1 MIALI
6 LFSVF
11 GIAMSISDTLLF
23 HYNTSRFADIPKE
36 SKWHKWL
43 DASVSHLNKYKNGK
57 KSDGARFFLS
67 DTVFVIFTDGWH
79 FFKAVGIV
87 SAVLGSYLCSGIIE
101 LLIFFIVGKVI
112 FEVSLRWLGK
122 EEVFRWPLML
132 LLLIVLGSC
141 SAPKQLI
148 TTSQIIKGDTV
159 TVTEYVSLTRQE
171 RLAIKDSMKHERKLY
186 KDSTDFELKHAKT
199 INKRLSDSLG
209 AVVKLAKI
217 EIRELKL
224 INEQLKDS
232 LKYNVKE
239 KKVDNKHEEKVQ
251 KQEDKQEI
259 KLKKK
264 SNWWVWLLVGLLV
277 ASILMNV
284 SLIVLK

>member
-1 MIALI
+1 MKKLLILLI
-6 LFSVF
+6 LFS
-11 GIAMSISDTLLF
+11 
-23 HYNTSRFADIPKE
+23 
-36 SKWHKWL
+36 
-43 DASVSHLNKYKNGK
+43 
-57 KSDGARFFLS
+57 
-67 DTVFVIFTDGWH
+67 
-79 FFKAVGIV
+79 
-87 SAVLGSYLCSGIIE
+87 
-101 LLIFFIVGKVI
+101 
-112 FEVSLRWLGK
+112 
-122 EEVFRWPLML
+122 
-132 LLLIVLGSC
+132 SC

-148 TTSQIIKGDTV
+148 TTSKIAKGDTV
-159 TVTEYVSLTRQE
+159 TVTEYVNLTRQE

-217 EIRELKL
+217 EIRELRL